1 MLESISREHRSQR
14 DAYVRI
20 DYRIVVLRGG
30 VHGRTAHT
38 ATPPTCAGQLING
51 GRGVRNVIGKSEKD
65 VCIGREL
72 GANVN
77 ATRSRG

>member
-1 MLESISREHRSQR
+1 MWMLENLLE
-14 DAYVRI
+14 
-20 DYRIVVLRGG
+20 LPG
-30 VHGRTAHT
+30 TAEESSFFEEECT
-38 ATPPTCAGQLING
+38 AERLTLLPHQPALFNG